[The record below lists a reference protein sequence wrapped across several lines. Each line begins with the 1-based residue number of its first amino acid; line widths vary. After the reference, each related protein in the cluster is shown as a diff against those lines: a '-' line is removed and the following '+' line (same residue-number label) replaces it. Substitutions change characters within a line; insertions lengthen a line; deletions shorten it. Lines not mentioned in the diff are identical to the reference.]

1 MTMKNLNKL
10 IRYLYDKKEST
21 LYFYDKKT
29 ESVLIYEEEWAKIH
43 DSLKVHHLDDYSIDE
58 MPLSNFTALELSIIP
73 LPSIVIYYMDNGACM
88 EEEYQKRVDE
98 FFKFNDQNN
107 SERCYEAIRKN

>member
-29 ESVLIYEEEWAKIH
+29 ESVLIYEEE
-43 DSLKVHHLDDYSIDE
+43 SGFRHL
-58 MPLSNFTALELSIIP
+58 
-73 LPSIVIYYMDNGACM
+73 
-88 EEEYQKRVDE
+88 
-98 FFKFNDQNN
+98 
-107 SERCYEAIRKN
+107 